1 MAKNITEMNSTLQS
15 PQVHI
20 KIDSAETIK
29 ERIPMYRTM
38 KSCFCSIFQAV
49 PGKAMRYMGCKAI
62 AAILFP
68 ANVVLVER
76 CISSMEGA
84 FYREFWLTFPA
95 FLLCA
100 FVLVVTEHCGRVADM
115 EFTQEFT
122 DAYMPKVIHRLTGI
136 R

>member
-1 MAKNITEMNSTLQS
+1 
-15 PQVHI
+15 
-20 KIDSAETIK
+20 
-29 ERIPMYRTM
+29 MYRTM

-115 EFTQEFT
+115 EFTQG
-122 DAYMPKVIHRLTGI
+122 IHGRIHAESDSQADRHPLWLFRG
-136 R
+136 